1 LANVKIQAFRGG
13 PIFKERKSSGPDGRF
28 AFPVPEGVPF
38 DVVFYLDEETVPQMQ
53 ALAGKPGISHEFHV
67 GLLTFK
73 QYNDFERLGLMSP
86 LEPKLQA
93 IYASARGDEELT
105 RITKR
110 MLSRIEKK

>member
-1 LANVKIQAFRGG
+1 
-13 PIFKERKSSGPDGRF
+13 
-28 AFPVPEGVPF
+28 
-38 DVVFYLDEETVPQMQ
+38 
-53 ALAGKPGISHEFHV
+53 
-67 GLLTFK
+67 LTFK